1 MMDGSTLMNAVT
13 KLPTDVG
20 PIHFVGIGGIGMSG
34 IAEVLLTHGYRVQG
48 SDLKRSAITERLEA
62 LGAVVFEGQRADNLD
77 GAEVVVISSAIK
89 CGNPELDV
97 ARARGMPVVRRAEML
112 AELMR
117 LKSNV
122 AVAGTHGKTTTT
134 TMVATLLDA
143 GGIDP
148 TVINGGIIHAYGS
161 NARAGQ
167 GEWMVVEA
175 DESDGTFNRLPA
187 TIAIVTNIDPEHME
201 HWGTIE
207 NLRAGF
213 DDFVGNIPF
222 YGLAVCCTDH
232 PEVQAL
238 VGRITDRRVTTF
250 GFNAQADVR
259 AVNLTYKAGVAQFD
273 IALRAEDAVIEGCTL
288 PMPGDH
294 NVSNALAAVAVARHL
309 GMKRDE
315 IRAAL
320 AGFKGVNRRFTKVGE
335 VGGVTIIDDYG
346 HHPVEI
352 AAVLKAARQ
361 ASEGRVI
368 AVHQPHRYSRL
379 SSLFEEFCHCFNEAD
394 VVAIAEVF
402 AAGEQPIEGASRDAL
417 VSGLIRHGHRHARAL
432 RDEDDL
438 ERLVREQAGPGDIV
452 VCLGAGTISAW
463 ANRLPARLSET
474 V

>member
-1 MMDGSTLMNAVT
+1 MTPRT
-13 KLPTDVG
+13 KLPGDVG

-34 IAEVLLTHGYRVQG
+34 IAEVLLKYGYTVQG
-48 SDLKRSAITERLEA
+48 SDLKPSPITDRLVERGATLFFGQKAENLE
-62 LGAVVFEGQRADNLD
+62 

-89 CGNPELDV
+89 KGNPELDE
-97 ARARGMPVVRRAEML
+97 ARAKGLPVVRRAEML

-143 GGIDP
+143 GGLDP

-161 NARAGQ
+161 NARMGQ

-207 NLRAGF
+207 KLRDGF
-213 DDFVGNIPF
+213 HDFVSNIPF

-232 PEVQAL
+232 PEVQTL
-238 VGRITDRRVTTF
+238 VGRVTDRRIVTY

-259 AVNLTYKAGVAQFD
+259 AINLHYVKGIAKFD
-273 IALRAEDAVIEGCTL
+273 IALQTEDRVIEGCSL

-294 NVSNALAAVAVARHL
+294 NVSNALAAVAVSHHL
-309 GMKRDE
+309 GMSDDV
-315 IRAAL
+315 IRSAL
-320 AGFKGVNRRFTKVGE
+320 ENFKGVNRRFTKVGE
-335 VGGVTIIDDYG
+335 VNGVTIIDDYG

-361 ASEGRVI
+361 ACEGRVI
-368 AVHQPHRYSRL
+368 AVHQPHRYTRL
-379 SSLFEEFCHCFNEAD
+379 HSLFEDFCGCFHEAD
-394 VVAIAEVF
+394 VVGIADVY
-402 AAGEQPIEGASRDAL
+402 AAGEDPIPGASRDDL
-417 VSGLIRHGHRHARAL
+417 VAGLTRHGHRHAVVI
-432 RDEDDL
+432 EEQDDL
-438 ERLVREQAGPGDIV
+438 TKLVKAEARPGDMV
-452 VCLGAGTISAW
+452 VCLGAGTISTWSRELA
-463 ANRLPARLSET
+463 ARLE
-474 V
+474 

>member
-1 MMDGSTLMNAVT
+1 MSPAT
-13 KLPTDVG
+13 KLPGDVG

-34 IAEVLLTHGYRVQG
+34 IAEVLLNHGYVVQG
-48 SDLKRSAITERLEA
+48 SDLKRSKITDRLEA
-62 LGAVVFEGQRADNLD
+62 LGALVFEGQVAENLEN
-77 GAEVVVISSAIK
+77 AEVVVISSAIK
-89 CGNPELDV
+89 PGNPELDE
-97 ARARGMPVVRRAEML
+97 ARRRGLPVVRRAEML

-117 LKSNV
+117 LKSNI

-143 GGIDP
+143 GHFDP
-148 TVINGGIIHAYGS
+148 TVVNGGIIHAYGS
-161 NARAGQ
+161 NARMGQ

-201 HWGTIE
+201 HWGDFDA
-207 NLRAGF
+207 LRAGF
-213 DDFVGNIPF
+213 AEFVSNIPF

-232 PEVQAL
+232 EEVQRL
-238 VGRITDRRVTTF
+238 VGRITDRRVVTY

-259 AVNLTYKAGVAQFD
+259 AVNLRYEGGVAHFD
-273 IALRAEDAVIEGCTL
+273 IALQAEGEVIEGCTL

-294 NVSNALAAVAVARHL
+294 NVSNALSAVAVARHL
-309 GMKRDE
+309 GMAAAD

-320 AGFKGVNRRFTKVGE
+320 AAFAGVNRRFTRVGE

-361 ASEGRVI
+361 ACDGRVI
-368 AVHQPHRYSRL
+368 AVHQPHRYTRL
-379 SSLFEEFCHCFNEAD
+379 HSLFEDFCNCFNEAD
-394 VVAIAEVF
+394 VVAIAEVY
-402 AAGEQPIEGASRDAL
+402 AAGEAPIDGAGRDDL
-417 VSGLIRHGHRHARAL
+417 VAGLIRHGHRHARAIVS
-432 RDEDDL
+432 EDDL
-438 ERLVREQAGPGDIV
+438 ERLVREQAKPGDMV

-463 ANRLPARLSET
+463 ANGLPARLEG
-474 V
+474 

>member
-1 MMDGSTLMNAVT
+1 MIAKPT
-13 KLPTDVG
+13 KLPTDMG

-34 IAEVLLTHGYRVQG
+34 IAEVLLNHGYKVQG
-48 SDLKRSAITERLEA
+48 SDLKTSKITDRLEK
-62 LGAVVFEGQRADNLD
+62 LGAQIFEGQRGENLE

-89 CGNPELDV
+89 PGNPELDA
-97 ARARGMPVVRRAEML
+97 ARLSGLPVVRRAEML

-117 LKSNV
+117 MKSNI

-134 TMVATLLDA
+134 TMVATILDA

-161 NARAGQ
+161 NARMGQ

-201 HWGTIE
+201 HWGTEE
-207 NLRAGF
+207 NLHQGF
-213 DDFVGNIPF
+213 LDFVSNIPF
-222 YGLAVCCTDH
+222 YGLAVCCTDD
-232 PEVQAL
+232 PDVQSL
-238 VGRITDRRVTTF
+238 VGKITDRRVVTF

-259 AVNLTYKAGVAQFD
+259 AINLTYKAGVAHFD
-273 IALRAEDAVIEGCTL
+273 IALQAEDILIEGCSL

-294 NVSNALAAVAVARHL
+294 NVSNALSAVAVARHL
-309 GMKRDE
+309 GMKPEE

-320 AGFKGVNRRFTKVGE
+320 AGFAGVNRRFTKVGE
-335 VGGVTIIDDYG
+335 VNGVTIIDDYG

-361 ASEGRVI
+361 STEGRVI

-379 SSLFEEFCHCFNEAD
+379 HTLFEDFCACFNDAD
-394 VVAIAEVF
+394 VVGIAEVYS
-402 AAGEQPIEGASRDAL
+402 AGEAPIEGAGRDDL
-417 VSGLIRHGHRHARAL
+417 VAGLIRHGHRHARAL
-432 RDEDDL
+432 VSEDDL
-438 ERLVREQAGPGDIV
+438 ERLVREQTRPGDMV

-463 ANRLPARLSET
+463 ANGLPARLAKG
-474 V
+474 

>member
-1 MMDGSTLMNAVT
+1 MSAAKT
-13 KLPTDVG
+13 KLPIEMG

-34 IAEVLLTHGYRVQG
+34 IAEVLLNHGYTVQG
-48 SDLKRSAITERLEA
+48 SDLKASPITQRLA
-62 LGAVVFEGQRADNLD
+62 GLGATIFEGQRAENLE

-89 CGNPELDV
+89 PGNPELDT
-97 ARARGMPVVRRAEML
+97 ARARGLPVVRRAEML

-117 LKSNV
+117 LKSNI
-122 AVAGTHGKTTTT
+122 AIAGTHGKTTTT
-134 TMVATLLDA
+134 TLVAELLVK

-148 TVINGGIIHAYGS
+148 TVVNGGIIHAYGS
-161 NARAGQ
+161 NARMGQ

-187 TIAIVTNIDPEHME
+187 TIAVVTNIDPEHMD

-207 NLRAGF
+207 RLREGF
-213 DDFVGNIPF
+213 HDFVSGIPF

-238 VGRITDRRVTTF
+238 VGRVTDRRIVTF

-259 AVNLTYKAGVAQFD
+259 AVDLTYEDGRAHFDVALNGEGEG
-273 IALRAEDAVIEGCTL
+273 AKIEGCML

-294 NVSNALAAVAVARHL
+294 NVSNALAAIAVARHL
-309 GMKRDE
+309 GMKKEE

-320 AGFKGVNRRFTKVGE
+320 AAFGGVNRRFTKVGE

-361 ASEGRVI
+361 ATKGRVI

-379 SSLFEEFCHCFNEAD
+379 SNLFEDFCTCFNEAD
-394 VVAIAEVF
+394 VVAIAEVY
-402 AAGEQPIEGASRDAL
+402 AAGEDPIPGASRDDL
-417 VSGLIRHGHRHARAL
+417 VAGLIAHGHRHARAIM
-432 RDEDDL
+432 DEGDL
-438 ERLVREQAGPGDIV
+438 ERLVREQAGPGDMV
-452 VCLGAGTISAW
+452 VCLGAGTISTW
-463 ANRLPARLSET
+463 ANALPDRLKG
-474 V
+474 